1 MCEAHEHLAT
11 TYLVER
17 YLPGVNSMQLAA
29 AITAVETSTAR
40 MRMTGTAIRYLGSMF
55 VPTDE
60 ACFCL
65 FAARSEQAVREAN
78 ELAAFPM
85 ARAVPAVLC
94 PPERSLAAVIR
105 ERGAPC

>member
-1 MCEAHEHLAT
+1 MCEAHEHPTT

-17 YLPGVNSMQLAA
+17 YLPGVDSMQLAA

-40 MRMTGTAIRYLGSMF
+40 MRVTGTAIRYLGSMF

-65 FAARSEQAVREAN
+65 FAARSEQTVREAN